1 MKKVLI
7 IIGFLVIAVFTY
19 LCIEGLLTDVVV
31 TEQAMPGYSVMGFE
45 HVGPYEK
52 IGDAFQRIEAVAK
65 ENGVAV
71 NMIGIYYDDPKT
83 VAKDS
88 LRALAGL
95 IVNSIDSMKLSGVTG
110 MTSLTIPAGDAVV
123 CDFATKSAASM
134 IIGAMKCYPKLTDYA
149 VQAKRAESIR
159 HVYEVY
165 GEGSTKYVMQFG
177 E

>member
-7 IIGFLVIAVFTY
+7 IV
-19 LCIEGLLTDVVV
+19 GLLVFALFIYLFNQGLLSDVVV

-45 HVGPYEK
+45 HVGPYEE

-71 NMIGIYYDDPKT
+71 NMIGIYFDDPNT

-88 LRALAGL
+88 LHALAGL
-95 IVNSIDSMKLSGVTG
+95 VVNPSDSLKLSSLAG
-110 MTSLTIPAGDAVV
+110 MTSMTIPAGNAAV
-123 CDFATKSAASM
+123 CDFETKSAASM
-134 IIGAMKCYPKLTDYA
+134 IIGAMKCYPKLTDYV
-149 VQAKRAESIR
+149 VQHNQAESIR

-165 GEGSTKYVMQFG
+165 SEGSTKYVMQWG